1 MIKKILKIN
10 FLISLMLIF
19 QSCVNENSPLISDEE
34 LVVLWG
40 FVFAGEQVDDIQ
52 LTRTLTLDADSLDIP
67 APINDANV
75 IIIKDGIHYELE
87 LSPGN
92 NGYYQYNRED
102 LVIETYDEIAIEVIW
117 NEQEIYAKSVV
128 PEAPKNVNISANTY
142 VIPDFSDRDSFREWR
157 NSENQEVEITWE
169 IDNQEDWFY
178 VSMENIEENPVP
190 IESIFGN
197 RVRTFVFPPIQDSIY
212 RIRLPI
218 IEHLGLH
225 EIKVYKVNQEYV
237 DLYESRNQD
246 SRDLNEPLTNVQ
258 GGLGIFSAF
267 NSQTVYLNIIQE
279 ASGGVIEL

>member
-52 LTRTLTLDADSLDIP
+52 LTCTLTLDADSLDIP

-87 LSPGN
+87 SSPGN
-92 NGYYQYNRED
+92 NGYYQYNHED

-142 VIPDFSDRDSFREWR
+142 VIPDFSDMDSFREWR

-267 NSQTVYLNIIQE
+267 NYKAVYLNIIQE
-279 ASGGVIEL
+279 

>member
-1 MIKKILKIN
+1 MLKNILKIKLL
-10 FLISLMLIF
+10 LITIIIF
-19 QSCVNENSPLISDEE
+19 QSCVNKNSPLISDEE

-40 FVFAGEQVDDIQ
+40 FVFAGEQVKDIQ
-52 LTRTLTLDADSLDIP
+52 LTGTLPLDADSLDVP

-87 LSPGN
+87 PSPGDS
-92 NGYYQYNRED
+92 GYYQYNGED
-102 LVIETYDEIAIEVIW
+102 LVIETYDEIAIRVSW
-117 NEQEIYAKSVV
+117 NGQEIYAKSIV
-128 PEAPKNVNISANTY
+128 PEAPLNVDISDDTY
-142 VIPDFSDRDSFREWR
+142 TIPNFGDRDGFREWR
-157 NSENQEVEITWE
+157 ESGNQEVEITWE

-178 VSMENIEENPVP
+178 VSMENIEENPFP

-197 RVRTFVFPPIQDSIY
+197 RARTFVFPPIQDSTY

-267 NSQTVYLNIIQE
+267 NYKAVYLNIIQE
-279 ASGGVIEL
+279 